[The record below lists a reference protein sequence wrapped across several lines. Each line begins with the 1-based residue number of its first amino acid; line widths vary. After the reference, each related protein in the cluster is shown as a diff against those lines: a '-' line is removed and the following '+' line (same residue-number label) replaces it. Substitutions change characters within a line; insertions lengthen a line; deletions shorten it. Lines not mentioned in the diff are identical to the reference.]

1 MAKKRLDI
9 LLLESK
15 KAESR
20 EKAKALIMSGNVYS
34 DNNVLDKPGM
44 LVDESMPIYIR
55 EPLPYV
61 SRGGLKLKKG
71 LDVFKL
77 NFNGKTVLDI
87 GASTG
92 GFTDVAL
99 QHGAKKVYA
108 VDVGRNQLHYSLT
121 KNPKVINLQKI
132 NFREID
138 FDTIGENVDSIVGDV
153 SFISLKLI
161 VPKAVMFCSDGCELV
176 FLIKPQFEAER
187 HEVGKNGVVRDLEVH
202 KRILKDIIAFARKCG
217 LSFCGLARSPIKGPK
232 GNIEYLLYLVYNNT
246 LSMNKDVEEIVRQV
260 VDDEQYSYRC

>member
-176 FLIKPQFEAER
+176 FF
-187 HEVGKNGVVRDLEVH
+187 D
-202 KRILKDIIAFARKCG
+202 
-217 LSFCGLARSPIKGPK
+217 
-232 GNIEYLLYLVYNNT
+232 
-246 LSMNKDVEEIVRQV
+246 
-260 VDDEQYSYRC
+260 